1 MSKRFLSL
9 VLVFLG
15 GNFAGAVTIRPGET
29 ISITCQNGG
38 GGGGGANPS
47 CIADLTDYCYSST
60 GYSKDQCFRLASDYC
75 PSTAFSGCVSQTT
88 EYCYRNTGM
97 SKSQCFQ
104 SSLKTCNG
112 RDDRDGL
119 ALNAL
124 MEEVRL
130 GAQITAKGGNLLEL
144 KGDAAP
150 KE

>member
-1 MSKRFLSL
+1 MSKSFL
-9 VLVFLG
+9 VLVFVLLG
-15 GNFAGAVTIRPGET
+15 GDFAQAVTIAPGET
-29 ISITCQNGG
+29 IIVSCQK

-47 CIADLTDYCYSST
+47 CIAELTDYCYSSS
-60 GYSKDQCFRLASDYC
+60 GYSKDQCFRLASEYC
-75 PSTAFSGCVSQTT
+75 PSTAFSACVSQTT
-88 EYCYRNTGM
+88 DYCYRNTGM
-97 SKSQCFQ
+97 SKTQCFQ

-144 KGDAAP
+144 KNEAAP